1 MIKFLGKSVFKGIA
15 IGPVVVLKN
24 EEQKVKRRKVEQP
37 EAEVAR
43 VAQGVKTA
51 QEQLQ
56 ALYEKAVAEVGE
68 ASAAIFE
75 VHQMMLE
82 DEGYL
87 DAIYNMIRAEQVNAE
102 YAVAVTGIIFQRCL
116 PEWMTII

>member
-56 ALYEKAVAEVGE
+56 AL
-68 ASAAIFE
+68 
-75 VHQMMLE
+75 
-82 DEGYL
+82 
-87 DAIYNMIRAEQVNAE
+87 
-102 YAVAVTGIIFQRCL
+102 
-116 PEWMTII
+116 